1 VGGTGLGLYICKELI
16 DRMGG
21 RIWVEPN
28 GDQGSNFVFDLPTAE
43 VMAHGGGSPTRLQ
56 FRN

>member
-1 VGGTGLGLYICKELI
+1 
-16 DRMGG
+16 MGG

-43 VMAHGGGSPTRLQ
+43 VMAHGEPRRSRLQ
-56 FRN
+56 FGN